1 MFTRSQILL
10 HLAISIQLN
19 VSPLLFISMKITLSR
34 GTYIFEF
41 KYYCFNIG
49 TIIWEIPSLPLTV
62 LPARIP
68 CRTGSIPCLPPAAQT
83 V

>member
-34 GTYIFEF
+34 GT
-41 KYYCFNIG
+41 
-49 TIIWEIPSLPLTV
+49 
-62 LPARIP
+62 
-68 CRTGSIPCLPPAAQT
+68 
-83 V
+83 